1 MTGSREHVRNLVVTL
16 LASGWSQRGVAT
28 QLGISRNTV
37 SGILDEVAGQRE
49 EGHSAL
55 PSLPVPRTSMLDVH
69 EAFIRAQLDEY
80 PDITA
85 VRLHEKLSDQGFEG
99 GHTIV
104 KDRLRQLRR
113 RPKKKPAQRYETEPG
128 KQGQQDWSPYTIPFT
143 AAEPQTVHAFSL
155 VLGYSRRQYLHFTE
169 REDFFT
175 LIREHVKAF
184 EFFGGV
190 PHEILFDGQKAVI
203 LRWEAGKPIYN
214 PRFLAFATHYH
225 FRPRALPPR
234 RPDLKGKVERAFWY
248 AECNLLKAR
257 KFRDL
262 LHLNGFTTWWLKHKA
277 DVRIHGTLKER
288 PIDRFVAEA
297 PALRPL
303 PYKPYD
309 TAQVGY
315 RIVDVEG
322 TVDWGGTPY
331 SVPYAYLL
339 DLVVVRVTEDEVF
352 VYGHDLTEIA
362 RHERAP
368 KGQTKP
374 VTDPAHRP
382 AKRSRYDIDAL
393 VFRMGQL
400 GEVGAAFAAGVVER
414 QRYRGRHLAVILGLQ
429 ERYSADDLLAAL
441 RRALRYRAFDANI
454 VQRILDAGARPRVL
468 PDTQRQAA
476 AERLRAAL
484 PAPAPRDMTH
494 YADALR
500 RGDDDRQQP

>member
-1 MTGSREHVRNLVVTL
+1 MTSSREDIRNLVVTL
-16 LASGWSQRGVAT
+16 VASGWSQRGVAK

-37 SGILDEVAGQRE
+37 SGILEEVAGQRQQ
-49 EGHSAL
+49 GHSAL
-55 PSLPVPRTSMLDVH
+55 PRLPVRRGSVLDVH
-69 EAFIRAQLDEY
+69 EDFIRAQLDEY
-80 PDITA
+80 PNITA
-85 VRLHEKLSDQGFEG
+85 VRLLEKLSERGFSG
-99 GHTIV
+99 GYTIV

-113 RPKKKPAQRYETEPG
+113 RPKRKPAQRYETKPG

-143 AAEPQTVHAFSL
+143 HAEPQEVHAFSL

-175 LIREHVKAF
+175 LIRQHVEAF
-184 EFFGGV
+184 EYFGGV
-190 PHEILFDGQKAVI
+190 PHRILYDGQKAVV
-203 LRWEAGKPIYN
+203 LRWEAKRPIYN
-214 PRFLAFATHYH
+214 PRFLAFATHYN
-225 FRPRALPPR
+225 FRPRGLPPG

-248 AECNLLKAR
+248 AECNLLNAR
-257 KFRDL
+257 EFRDL
-262 LHLNGFTTWWLKHKA
+262 RHLNDFTRWWLQHRA
-277 DVRIHGTLKER
+277 DVRPHGTLNER
-288 PIDRFVAEA
+288 PIDRFVVEA
-297 PALRPL
+297 PVLEPL
-303 PYKPYD
+303 PHRPYD
-309 TAQVGY
+309 TAEVGY

-352 VYGHDLTEIA
+352 VYGHDLAEIA

-368 KGQTKP
+368 RGQTEP

-393 VFRMGQL
+393 VERMGQL
-400 GEVGAAFAAGVVER
+400 GEVGVAFAAGVVQR
-414 QRYRGRHLAVILGLQ
+414 QRYRGRHLAVVLGLQ
-429 ERYSADDLLAAL
+429 EQYSADDLLAAL
-441 RRALRYRAFDANI
+441 QRALRYRAFDANI
-454 VQRILDAGARPRVL
+454 VQRILDASARPRVL

-476 AERLRAAL
+476 AEWLRAAL

-500 RGDDDRQQP
+500 RGDDEDDQP